1 MPQSIGKIVRVGAFF
16 CERLNQGRFGKFGF
30 WVLEFML
37 TRQKKIIKI
46 HCLQG
51 ANPALPQGV
60 GPFRGNSCDFF
71 QRMFEVFVPDF
82 CQKQTFMSRT
92 LKLFSENTPTEN
104 LETEK
109 PVAKKTCD

>member
-37 TRQKKIIKI
+37 TRQKKIRKI

-71 QRMFEVFVPDF
+71 SACLKFLF
-82 CQKQTFMSRT
+82 QTFARNKR
-92 LKLFSENTPTEN
+92 L
-104 LETEK
+104 
-109 PVAKKTCD
+109 